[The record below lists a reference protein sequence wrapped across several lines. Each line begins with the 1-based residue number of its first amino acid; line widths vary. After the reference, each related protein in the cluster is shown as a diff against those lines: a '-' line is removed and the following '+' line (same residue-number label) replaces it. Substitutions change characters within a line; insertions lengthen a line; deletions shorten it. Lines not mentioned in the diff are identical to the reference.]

1 MSVYITGDIHG
12 DPLSLIEFSRKN
24 NLTAEDVIVILGDVG
39 INILGDRSD
48 VYMKDL
54 MSSVPNIFFCVHGNH
69 ENRPQN
75 IPSYHIEQWR
85 GGRVM
90 VEDDYPNLLFPVDGD
105 IFDLVGN
112 QCIVIGGAY
121 SVDKF
126 YRLRHNYPWWSD
138 EQPSEEIKAYVEQ
151 QIKNRPVDIVFS
163 HTCPHRYEPVE
174 AFLSNIDQRTIDKST
189 ELWLDKVESSLSYKR
204 WYCGHWHINKLI
216 DKIYFLF
223 HDIKELR

>member
-1 MSVYITGDIHG
+1 M
-12 DPLSLIEFSRKN
+12 
-24 NLTAEDVIVILGDVG
+24 
-39 INILGDRSD
+39 
-48 VYMKDL
+48 
-54 MSSVPNIFFCVHGNH
+54 
-69 ENRPQN
+69 
-75 IPSYHIEQWR
+75 
-85 GGRVM
+85 
-90 VEDDYPNLLFPVDGD
+90 
-105 IFDLVGN
+105 
-112 QCIVIGGAY
+112 IGGAY

-151 QIKNRPVDIVFS
+151 QIKNNPVDIVFS

-189 ELWLDKVESSLSYKR
+189 ELWLDKVEALLSYKR